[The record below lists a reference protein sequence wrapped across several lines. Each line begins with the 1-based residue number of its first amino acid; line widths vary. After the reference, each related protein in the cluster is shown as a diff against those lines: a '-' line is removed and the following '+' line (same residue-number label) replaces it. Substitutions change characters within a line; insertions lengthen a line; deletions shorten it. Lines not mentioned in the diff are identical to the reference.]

1 MKRIRLAFALL
12 ATFLCGGAA
21 LAQNLPPTADLLA
34 DRVLGDPK
42 APITVIDYASLTCS
56 HCAAFHTGTLPEF
69 KKNWIDTGKAKLIYR
84 DFPLDRYALRA
95 SKLARCLGSGERYFN
110 FLDVL
115 FKGQASWLE
124 AKNIDVALTG
134 MAKLA
139 GLSQKQIEA
148 CDANKELAEGIVTM
162 RQAGSTKY
170 NVESTPTIIINDK
183 PQKGG
188 ALSYEDLNKLLKA
201 AK

>member
-1 MKRIRLAFALL
+1 MKRLALAFAMFVAFLL
-12 ATFLCGGAA
+12 GGAA
-21 LAQNLPPTADLLA
+21 QAQDLPSTSDLLA

-56 HCAAFHTGTLPEF
+56 HCAKFHTDTLPEF
-69 KKNWIDTGKAKLIYR
+69 KKNWIDTGKAKLIFR

-115 FKGQASWLE
+115 FTGQASWIE
-124 AKNIDVALTG
+124 SKNIDVALTG

-148 CDANKELAEGIVTM
+148 CDANKELAEGIVAM
-162 RQAGSTKY
+162 RQVGSSKY
-170 NVESTPTIIINDK
+170 NVESTPTIVINDK

-188 ALSYEDLNKLLKA
+188 ALSYAELDKLLKA

>member
-1 MKRIRLAFALL
+1 MKRLALAFSMLSAL
-12 ATFLCGGAA
+12 FFGND
-21 LAQNLPPTADLLA
+21 AQAQDLPPIADLLA

-56 HCAAFHTGTLPEF
+56 HCATFHTGTLPEF

-201 AK
+201 VK

>member
-1 MKRIRLAFALL
+1 MKRLRLALALFA
-12 ATFLCGGAA
+12 AFLCGGAA
-21 LAQNLPPTADLLA
+21 LAQNLPSTADLLA

-115 FKGQASWLE
+115 FKSQANWLE

-201 AK
+201 VK